1 MEVFLKSQSLIFY
14 LLKLI
19 KSFPLLFLFRS
30 SCCDVD
36 SVASGFSAEQRK
48 VSIPKRSSSGSTIT
62 GGGGGRRRRS
72 TGSSSG
78 SNGGST
84 VVVGGR
90 ISSHYS
96 TEKSGSSGYYGSN
109 LYSGGGSV
117 VEEHIYS
124 EPVIVEHAQVHASD
138 CSSSLTKDDKERK
151 CLDKLNNS
159 ITNLEKCL
167 PGGDSP
173 PTKASLRI
181 ANRRRISIPRDATI
195 PRPVW
200 PSADADD
207 SLAHVNFEQ
216 FSQSKLDAEIQKLKR
231 RSDDVDSGKA
241 SFEGNYIDVIDYHQ
255 TREILVNIRSKLD
268 DLLEKHRTNTTKQ
281 QPKQGAISDSELERN
296 IISLK
301 KDLEN
306 YLIVMNEKQEDE
318 LRRFS
323 AGLTSETKMLTVKK
337 ALDNRSKI
345 CRFGDDCYEVLH
357 DDSFAD
363 FSSYDPKMKVSLR
376 RTPSIEKGDFI
387 LTCNDMINPYHPAAP
402 PTVPIEASP
411 DNNNNNSSEESS
423 GTLSCVAR
431 EPKCMRH
438 GNLSQMQKNLA
449 FSQLL
454 NDNYIGGKYGDDRE
468 RMLNEWHRDKPSIWE
483 MYYGTNRYSS
493 KIEQSVLREYC
504 YAGKHRAMNVS
515 YVSRFFCL
523 FLNN

>member
-1 MEVFLKSQSLIFY
+1 M
-14 LLKLI
+14 
-19 KSFPLLFLFRS
+19 
-30 SCCDVD
+30 D
-36 SVASGFSAEQRK
+36 SVASGFGGEQCCPAAK
-48 VSIPKRSSSGSTIT
+48 SGVAKPKRTDSGSTVT
-62 GGGGGRRRRS
+62 GGVGRRRRS

-124 EPVIVEHAQVHASD
+124 EPVIVEHAQVHAID
-138 CSSSLTKDDKERK
+138 CQRLQTKDDQERV
-151 CLDKLNNS
+151 CLDKLNHS
-159 ITNLEKCL
+159 ITTLENCL
-167 PGGDSP
+167 PKEESSP
-173 PTKASLRI
+173 PKKAAPGVPRSI
-181 ANRRRISIPRDATI
+181 ANRRRISIPRDGSI

-200 PSADADD
+200 PPDD
-207 SLAHVNFEQ
+207 SLTHVNFEQ
-216 FSQSKLDAEIQKLKR
+216 FSQAITVDAELQLKR

-241 SFEGNYIDVIDYHQ
+241 SFEGSYVDVIDYHQ
-255 TREILVNIRSKLD
+255 TREILVNIRGKLD
-268 DLLEKHRTNTTKQ
+268 DLLEKHRTNSTQ
-281 QPKQGAISDSELERN
+281 QPSKQGPVSDSELERN

-301 KDLEN
+301 DDLEN
-306 YLIVMNEKQEDE
+306 YLVVMNEKQEDE

-345 CRFGDDCYEVLH
+345 CRFGDDCYEVLN
-357 DDSFAD
+357 DEPFAD
-363 FSSYDPKMKVSLR
+363 FSGYDPKMRVALR

-387 LTCNDMINPYHPAAP
+387 LTCNEIINPYHPAAP
-402 PTVPIEASP
+402 PTVPIESAP
-411 DNNNNNSSEESS
+411 DSNNNNSSEESS
-423 GTLSCVAR
+423 GTLSCVAH

-454 NDNYIGGKYGDDRE
+454 NDTYVGGKYGDDRE

-483 MYYGTNRYSS
+483 MYYGPNRYSS

-515 YVSRFFCL
+515 YVSQTFP
-523 FLNN
+523 FL